1 MTQRITDIGS
11 TRRQPPLHSTV
22 QWFQLPC
29 TMTQY
34 TSLFTLKSLEP
45 NPLCFGLPF
54 FFFGFPSVQHKY
66 SSLFASLIF
75 TSSLM
80 RSSVV
85 VILYSGSHRQQLPRE
100 IIHPCNLFHP
110 SMILNIHSND
120 SIPSAHCPWCNA
132 RGSLICAHGLL
143 FMPCSRP
150 TAHKIATLFESGFFF
165 FCLFVPLQSLV

>member
-1 MTQRITDIGS
+1 
-11 TRRQPPLHSTV
+11 
-22 QWFQLPC
+22 
-29 TMTQY
+29 
-34 TSLFTLKSLEP
+34 
-45 NPLCFGLPF
+45 
-54 FFFGFPSVQHKY
+54 
-66 SSLFASLIF
+66 
-75 TSSLM
+75 M

-150 TAHKIATLFESGFFF
+150 TAHKIATLFESGCFF
-165 FCLFVPLQSLV
+165 FCVLVVGLTSRKYVSCFGFISLCQKLSRLSRHPFPLRSEWASSGSCYHVYHL